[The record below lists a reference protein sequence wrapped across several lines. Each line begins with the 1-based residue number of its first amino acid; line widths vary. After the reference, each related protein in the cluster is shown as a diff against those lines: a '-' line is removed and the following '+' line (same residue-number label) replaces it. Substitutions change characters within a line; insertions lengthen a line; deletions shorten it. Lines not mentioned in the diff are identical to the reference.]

1 MRIGLI
7 SDTHNNL
14 QNVKLAL
21 TRFRT
26 EGVQT
31 ILHAGDITGPKILE
45 ALADVTPLKESH
57 PPHKAPWGGRKPSSK
72 FDVWLVWGNMDRH
85 PQLESTV
92 QALFG
97 SGRLAYMQ
105 DLTLNGARIALIHG
119 DVWER
124 LQALIHAGDA
134 GNPFYDYVIHG
145 HTHKPKD
152 ERTNTTRVINPGAL
166 GNAAWRSPTYAILD
180 LATDDLQWFRV

>member
-21 TRFRT
+21 TRFHS
-26 EGVQT
+26 EGVKT

-45 ALADVTPLKESH
+45 ALAYVTTPKESH
-57 PPHKAPWGGRKPSSK
+57 PPNRGEREPSSE

-85 PQLESTV
+85 PQLASTA
-92 QALFG
+92 QAIFG
-97 SGRLAYMQ
+97 PGRLAYMQ
-105 DLTLNGARIALIHG
+105 DLTLNDARIALIHG

-124 LQALIHAGDA
+124 LQALIYAEDA
-134 GNPFYDYVIHG
+134 GNPSYDYVIHG

-180 LATDDLQWFRV
+180 LATDDLQWFKV